1 MSHILF
7 GNTIDMLILA
17 TPSTGYVIAYDLDNK
32 LKQKDS
38 NGDLSPI
45 GGSQDLPTVLKY
57 GNNTGT
63 YSILLGTYSEIN
75 SFAGGKIS
83 LSDGGT
89 QSILIYLNN
98 LSATSSVNLK
108 PSEITILNKSLN
120 NGTQI
125 SIGDNYSL
133 ITSTESNGLVIST
146 NIQNSYNNWSL
157 KFHDNSLGSEYVDVI
172 YSENISDGNDGL
184 VKASLYL
191 NTNNSTTEIGLQ
203 NSVIIGG
210 SGLNATQSNTVYL
223 GNKVNINNSYNL
235 PINDGTQ
242 DQVIKTDGLGNL
254 TWVNLNSF
262 APGLG
267 SVLSVSNNTGSNNIE
282 IESGYS
288 IKSST
293 SSSILTLDKDSLLDN
308 ISISNLNSEI
318 NLRPNGQ
325 IVITTLSEN
334 GLIYANDYSSNFNSE
349 SLVSKRYVDN
359 LISSLNID
367 IHYEGNIVYVDPLY
381 GNNDTG
387 LSFRRDLPFLTVA
400 SASEIT
406 NIGLIYMKSGIYNE
420 MCVLKDNL
428 KYYCEAGV
436 VFESGGFTD
445 YTSVVNCDIYGY
457 AKFIGDS
464 ALLKPFTINNLSN
477 VNFEFDV
484 IDISNTY
491 QGIIINNA
499 LSVNIRGNKIKSIGT
514 KSIQIGGF
522 GNINFYIKGDIIGK
536 YNTVS
541 FENFIGDCVINS
553 DNIITNT
560 DVYETGSLYAI
571 NTNNGV
577 TGRVTI
583 NSNIKKITQYITS
596 VKTNSAVR
604 ISSGYFKI
612 NGDISCDNEYSLII
626 TGNSLGNVIINGN
639 LNSNVETIFNDT
651 TKIILKLNSP
661 IISTNGLSATYS
673 IILKNQSEVFIQN
686 SNIINLTNN
695 SNLIWIE
702 NANSIVKFYNT
713 NGFSRGSNG
722 YFIDSNQDLNVGI
735 HNVRSNKDN
744 NLMINDLFEPS
755 GFIYDSNFYLPNF

>member
-1 MSHILF
+1 M
-7 GNTIDMLILA
+7 
-17 TPSTGYVIAYDLDNK
+17 
-32 LKQKDS
+32 
-38 NGDLSPI
+38 
-45 GGSQDLPTVLKY
+45 
-57 GNNTGT
+57 
-63 YSILLGTYSEIN
+63 
-75 SFAGGKIS
+75 
-83 LSDGGT
+83 
-89 QSILIYLNN
+89 
-98 LSATSSVNLK
+98 
-108 PSEITILNKSLN
+108 
-120 NGTQI
+120 
-125 SIGDNYSL
+125 
-133 ITSTESNGLVIST
+133 
-146 NIQNSYNNWSL
+146 
-157 KFHDNSLGSEYVDVI
+157 
-172 YSENISDGNDGL
+172 
-184 VKASLYL
+184 
-191 NTNNSTTEIGLQ
+191 
-203 NSVIIGG
+203 
-210 SGLNATQSNTVYL
+210 
-223 GNKVNINNSYNL
+223 
-235 PINDGTQ
+235 
-242 DQVIKTDGLGNL
+242 
-254 TWVNLNSF
+254 
-262 APGLG
+262 
-267 SVLSVSNNTGSNNIE
+267 
-282 IESGYS
+282 
-288 IKSST
+288 
-293 SSSILTLDKDSLLDN
+293 DKDSLLDN

-381 GNNDTG
+381 GDNDTG
-387 LSFRRDLPFLTVA
+387 LIFRRDLPFLTVA

-406 NIGLIYMKSGIYNE
+406 NVGLIYMKSGIYNE

-464 ALLKPFTINNLSN
+464 PLLKPFTINNLSN

-491 QGIIINNA
+491 QAIIINNS
-499 LSVNIRGNKIKSIGT
+499 LSVNIRGNKIKSTGT
-514 KSIQIGGF
+514 KSIQIGNF

-536 YNTVS
+536 YNTIL
-541 FENFIGDCVINS
+541 FENFTGECVINS

-560 DVYETGSLYAI
+560 DVYETSSLYAI

-612 NGDISCDNEYSLII
+612 NGDILCGNEYSLII

-639 LNSNVETIFNDT
+639 LYSNVETIFNDT

-702 NANSIVKFYNT
+702 NANSIVKLYNT

-722 YFIDSNQDLNVGI
+722 YFMDCNQDLNVGI

>member
-7 GNTIDMLILA
+7 GSTIDMLILA
-17 TPSTGYVIAYDLDNK
+17 TPSTGYVIAYDLDNT

-45 GGSQDLPTVLKY
+45 GGSQNLSTVLKY

-98 LSATSSVNLK
+98 LSATSSINLK
-108 PSEITILNKSLN
+108 PEGISIFNKSLN

-125 SIGDNYSL
+125 SIGDSYSL
-133 ITSTESNGLVIST
+133 ITSTESNGHIIST
-146 NIQNSYNNWSL
+146 DVQNSYNNWSL
-157 KFHDNSLGSEYVDVI
+157 KFHDNSLGSEYVGVI
-172 YSENISDGNDGL
+172 YSENISDGNDSL
-184 VKASLYL
+184 VKASLHL

-223 GNKVNINNSYNL
+223 GNQVNINNSYNL
-235 PINDGTQ
+235 PINDGSQ

-254 TWVNLNSF
+254 TWVDLNSF
-262 APGLG
+262 VVGLG
-267 SVLSVSNNTGSNNIE
+267 SVLSVSNNTGANDIE

-293 SSSILTLDKDSLLDN
+293 SSSILTLDKNSLLDN
-308 ISISNLNSEI
+308 ISISNSNSEI
-318 NLRPNGQ
+318 NLTPSGQ
-325 IVITTLSEN
+325 IIITTLDGD
-334 GLIYANDYSSNFNSE
+334 GLIYANDYSLNFTPE
-349 SLVSKRYVDN
+349 SIVSKRYVDN
-359 LISSLNID
+359 LVSSLNID

-381 GNNDTG
+381 GNDDTG

-436 VFESGGFTD
+436 IFESGGFTD
-445 YTSVVNCDIYGY
+445 YTSIVNCDIYGY
-457 AKFIGDS
+457 AKFIGNS
-464 ALLKPFTINNLSN
+464 PLLKPFTINNLSN

-491 QGIIINNA
+491 QGIIVNNS
-499 LSVNIRGNKIKSIGT
+499 LSVNIRGNKIKSLGT
-514 KSIQIGGF
+514 KSIQISGV

-536 YNTVS
+536 YNTIS
-541 FENFIGDCVINS
+541 FEDFAGECVINS

-560 DVYETGSLYAI
+560 DVYEDSYLYAV

-577 TGRVTI
+577 TGKVTI
-583 NSNIKKITQYITS
+583 NSDIKKITEYTTS

-612 NGDISCDNEYSLII
+612 NGDIYSGVEYSLIV
-626 TGNSLGNVIINGN
+626 TGNSLGNVTINGN
-639 LNSNVETIFNDT
+639 LTSSVETLLNDT

-661 IISTNGLSATYS
+661 LISTIGLFATYS
-673 IILKNQSEVFIQN
+673 MVFNNQSEVYIQN
-686 SNIINLTNN
+686 SNIVNLTDN
-695 SNLIWIE
+695 SNLIWIG
-702 NANSIVKFYNT
+702 NTNSIVKLYNT
-713 NGFSRGSNG
+713 NGFSNSSNG
-722 YFIDSNQDLNVGI
+722 YFIDANNNLNVGI

-744 NLMINDLFEPS
+744 NLLVNDLFEPS

>member
-7 GNTIDMLILA
+7 GSTIDMLILA
-17 TPSTGYVIAYDLDNK
+17 TPSTGYVIAYDLDNT

-45 GGSQDLPTVLKY
+45 GGSQNLSTVLKY

-98 LSATSSVNLK
+98 LSATSSINLK
-108 PSEITILNKSLN
+108 PEGISIFNKSLN

-125 SIGDNYSL
+125 SIGDSYSL
-133 ITSTESNGLVIST
+133 ITSTESNGHIIST
-146 NIQNSYNNWSL
+146 DVQNSYNNWSL
-157 KFHDNSLGSEYVDVI
+157 KFHDNSLGSEYVGVI
-172 YSENISDGNDGL
+172 YSENISDGNDSL
-184 VKASLYL
+184 VKASLHL

-223 GNKVNINNSYNL
+223 GNQVNINNSYNL
-235 PINDGTQ
+235 PINDGSQ

-254 TWVNLNSF
+254 TWVDLNSF
-262 APGLG
+262 VVGLG
-267 SVLSVSNNTGSNNIE
+267 SVLSVSNNTGANDIE

-293 SSSILTLDKDSLLDN
+293 SSSILTLDKNSLLDN
-308 ISISNLNSEI
+308 ISISNSNSEI
-318 NLRPNGQ
+318 NLTPSGQ
-325 IVITTLSEN
+325 IIITTLDGD
-334 GLIYANDYSSNFNSE
+334 GLIYANDYSLNFTPE
-349 SLVSKRYVDN
+349 SIVSKRYVDN
-359 LISSLNID
+359 LVSSLNID

-381 GNNDTG
+381 GNDDTG

-436 VFESGGFTD
+436 IFESGGFTD
-445 YTSVVNCDIYGY
+445 YTSIVNCDIYGY
-457 AKFIGDS
+457 AKFIGNS
-464 ALLKPFTINNLSN
+464 PLLKPFTINNLSN

-491 QGIIINNA
+491 QGIIVNNS
-499 LSVNIRGNKIKSIGT
+499 LSVNIRGNKIKSLGT
-514 KSIQIGGF
+514 KSIQISGV

-536 YNTVS
+536 YNTIS
-541 FENFIGDCVINS
+541 FEDFAGECVINS

-560 DVYETGSLYAI
+560 DVYEDSYLYAV

-577 TGRVTI
+577 TGKVTI
-583 NSNIKKITQYITS
+583 NSDIRKITEYTTS

-612 NGDISCDNEYSLII
+612 NGDIYSGVEYSLIV
-626 TGNSLGNVIINGN
+626 TGNSLGNVTINGN
-639 LNSNVETIFNDT
+639 LTSSVETLLNDT

-661 IISTNGLSATYS
+661 LISTIGLFATYS
-673 IILKNQSEVFIQN
+673 MVFNNQSEVYIQN
-686 SNIINLTNN
+686 SNIVNLTDN
-695 SNLIWIE
+695 SNLIWIG
-702 NANSIVKFYNT
+702 NTNSIVKLYNT
-713 NGFSRGSNG
+713 NGFSNSSNG
-722 YFIDSNQDLNVGI
+722 YFIDANNNLNVGI

-744 NLMINDLFEPS
+744 NLLVNDLFEPS

>member
-1 MSHILF
+1 
-7 GNTIDMLILA
+7 MLILA
-17 TPSTGYVIAYDLDNK
+17 TPSTGYVIAYDLDNT

-45 GGSQDLPTVLKY
+45 GGSQNLSTVLKY

-98 LSATSSVNLK
+98 LSATSSINLK
-108 PSEITILNKSLN
+108 PEGISIFNKSLN

-125 SIGDNYSL
+125 SIGDSYSL
-133 ITSTESNGLVIST
+133 ITSTESNGHIIST
-146 NIQNSYNNWSL
+146 DVQNSYNNWSL
-157 KFHDNSLGSEYVDVI
+157 KFHDNSLGSEYVGVI
-172 YSENISDGNDGL
+172 YSENISDGNDSL
-184 VKASLYL
+184 VKASLHL

-223 GNKVNINNSYNL
+223 GNQVNINNSYNL
-235 PINDGTQ
+235 PINDGSQ

-254 TWVNLNSF
+254 TWVDLNSF
-262 APGLG
+262 VVGLG
-267 SVLSVSNNTGSNNIE
+267 SVLSVSNNTGANDIE

-293 SSSILTLDKDSLLDN
+293 SSSILTLDKNSLLDN
-308 ISISNLNSEI
+308 ISISNSNSEI
-318 NLRPNGQ
+318 NLTPSGQ
-325 IVITTLSEN
+325 IIITTLDGD
-334 GLIYANDYSSNFNSE
+334 GLIYANDYSLNFTPE
-349 SLVSKRYVDN
+349 SIVSKRYVDN
-359 LISSLNID
+359 LVSSLNID

-381 GNNDTG
+381 GNDDTG

-436 VFESGGFTD
+436 IFESGGFTD
-445 YTSVVNCDIYGY
+445 YTSIVNCDIYGY
-457 AKFIGDS
+457 AKFIGNS
-464 ALLKPFTINNLSN
+464 PLLKPFTINNLSN

-491 QGIIINNA
+491 QGIIVNNS
-499 LSVNIRGNKIKSIGT
+499 LSVNIRGNKIKSLGT
-514 KSIQIGGF
+514 KSIQISGV

-536 YNTVS
+536 YNTIS
-541 FENFIGDCVINS
+541 FEDFAGECVINS

-560 DVYETGSLYAI
+560 DVYEDSYLYAV

-577 TGRVTI
+577 TGKVTI
-583 NSNIKKITQYITS
+583 NSDIRKITEYTTS

-612 NGDISCDNEYSLII
+612 NGDIYSGVEYSLIV
-626 TGNSLGNVIINGN
+626 TGNSLGNVTINGN
-639 LNSNVETIFNDT
+639 LTSSVETLLNDT

-661 IISTNGLSATYS
+661 LISTIGLFATYS
-673 IILKNQSEVFIQN
+673 MVFNNQSEVYIQN
-686 SNIINLTNN
+686 SNIVNLTDN
-695 SNLIWIE
+695 SNLIWIG
-702 NANSIVKFYNT
+702 NTNSIVKLYNT
-713 NGFSRGSNG
+713 NGFSNSSNG
-722 YFIDSNQDLNVGI
+722 YFIDANNNLNVGI

-744 NLMINDLFEPS
+744 NLLVNDLFEPS

>member
-1 MSHILF
+1 
-7 GNTIDMLILA
+7 MLILA
-17 TPSTGYVIAYDLDNK
+17 TPSTGYVIAYDLDNT

-45 GGSQDLPTVLKY
+45 GGSQNLSTVLKY

-98 LSATSSVNLK
+98 LSATSSINLK
-108 PSEITILNKSLN
+108 PEGISIFNKSLN

-125 SIGDNYSL
+125 SIGDSYSL
-133 ITSTESNGLVIST
+133 ITSTESNGHIIST
-146 NIQNSYNNWSL
+146 DVQNSYNNWSL
-157 KFHDNSLGSEYVDVI
+157 KFHDNSLGSEYVGVI
-172 YSENISDGNDGL
+172 YSENISDGNDSL
-184 VKASLYL
+184 VKASLHL

-223 GNKVNINNSYNL
+223 GNQVNINNSYNL
-235 PINDGTQ
+235 PINDGSQ

-254 TWVNLNSF
+254 TWVDLNSF
-262 APGLG
+262 VVGLG
-267 SVLSVSNNTGSNNIE
+267 SVLSVSNNTGANDIE

-293 SSSILTLDKDSLLDN
+293 SSSILTLDKNSLLDN
-308 ISISNLNSEI
+308 ISISNSNSEI
-318 NLRPNGQ
+318 NLTPSGQ
-325 IVITTLSEN
+325 IIITTLDGD
-334 GLIYANDYSSNFNSE
+334 GLIYANDYSLNFTPE
-349 SLVSKRYVDN
+349 SIVSKRYVDN
-359 LISSLNID
+359 LVSSLNID

-381 GNNDTG
+381 GNDDTG

-436 VFESGGFTD
+436 IFESGGFTD
-445 YTSVVNCDIYGY
+445 YTSIVNCDIYGY
-457 AKFIGDS
+457 AKFIGNS
-464 ALLKPFTINNLSN
+464 PLLKPFTINNLSN

-491 QGIIINNA
+491 QGIIVNNS
-499 LSVNIRGNKIKSIGT
+499 LSVNIRGNKIKSLGT
-514 KSIQIGGF
+514 KSIQISGV

-536 YNTVS
+536 YNTIS
-541 FENFIGDCVINS
+541 FEDFAGECVINS

-560 DVYETGSLYAI
+560 DVYEDSYLYAV

-577 TGRVTI
+577 TGKVTI
-583 NSNIKKITQYITS
+583 NSDIKKITEYTTS

-612 NGDISCDNEYSLII
+612 NGDIYSGVEYSLIV
-626 TGNSLGNVIINGN
+626 TGNSLGNVTINGN
-639 LNSNVETIFNDT
+639 LTSSVETLLNDT

-661 IISTNGLSATYS
+661 LISTIGLFATYS
-673 IILKNQSEVFIQN
+673 MVFNNQSEVYIQN
-686 SNIINLTNN
+686 SNIVNLTDN
-695 SNLIWIE
+695 SNLIWIG
-702 NANSIVKFYNT
+702 NTNSIVKLYNT
-713 NGFSRGSNG
+713 NGFSNSSNG
-722 YFIDSNQDLNVGI
+722 YFIDANNNLNVGI

-744 NLMINDLFEPS
+744 NLLVNDLFEPS

>member
-17 TPSTGYVIAYDLDNK
+17 TPSTGYAIAYDLDNT

-45 GGSQDLPTVLKY
+45 GGSQDLATVLKY

-75 SFAGGKIS
+75 SFTGGKIS

-98 LSATSSVNLK
+98 LSGTSSISLK
-108 PSEITILNKSLN
+108 PDGIYILNKFFE
-120 NGTQI
+120 NGTEI
-125 SIGDNYSL
+125 SIDDNYSL
-133 ITSTESNGLVIST
+133 ITSTESNGHIIST
-146 NIQNSYNNWSL
+146 NVRNSYNNWSL
-157 KFHDNSLGSEYVDVI
+157 KFHDNSLGDQYVDVI

-184 VKASLYL
+184 VKASLHL
-191 NTNNSTTEIGLQ
+191 NSDNSTTQTGIY

-223 GNKVNINNSYNL
+223 ANVNINNSYNL
-235 PINDGTQ
+235 PTLDGSV
-242 DQVIKTDGLGNL
+242 DQVIKTDGSGNL
-254 TWVNLNSF
+254 SWVDLSSF
-262 APGLG
+262 VVGF
-267 SVLSVSNNTGSNNIE
+267 SQVLSVSASTGLNNIE

-293 SSSILTLDKDSLLDN
+293 SSSIITLDKDSLSDN
-308 ISISNLNSEI
+308 ISISNSNSEI
-318 NLRPNGQ
+318 NLTPDGQ
-325 IVITTLSEN
+325 ITITTSDN
-334 GLIYANDYSSNFNSE
+334 KGLVYASDYSSGFTPE
-349 SLVSKRYVDN
+349 SLVSKRYVDD
-359 LISSLNID
+359 LVSSLNID
-367 IHYEGNIVYVDPLY
+367 IHYESKIVYVDTLY

-387 LSFRRDLPFLTVA
+387 LAFRRDLPFLTVA
-400 SASEIT
+400 SASEIVT
-406 NIGLIYMKSGIYNE
+406 DGLIYMKSGIYNE

-445 YTSVVNCDIYGY
+445 YISVVNCDIYGY
-457 AKFIGDS
+457 AKFIGDY

-491 QGIIINNA
+491 QGIIINESS
-499 LSVNIRGNKIKSIGT
+499 SVNIRGNKIKSTGDKT
-514 KSIQIGGF
+514 IQIGGS
-522 GNINFYIKGDIIGK
+522 GNINIDIKGDIIGK
-536 YNTVS
+536 YNTIS
-541 FENFIGDCVINS
+541 FESFTGECTINS
-553 DNIITNT
+553 NNIITNT
-560 DVYETGSLYAI
+560 DVYYANSLYAI

-577 TGRVTI
+577 TGKVTI
-583 NSNIKKITQYITS
+583 NSNIKKLTDYTTS

-604 ISSGYFKI
+604 ISSGYFTI
-612 NGDISCDNEYSLII
+612 NGNISCDNEYALII
-626 TGNSLGNVIINGN
+626 SGNSLGNLLINGN
-639 LNSNVETIFNDT
+639 LTSGVETVFNDT
-651 TKIILKLNSP
+651 TNIVLKLNSP
-661 IISTNGLSATYS
+661 LISTTGLSATYS
-673 IILKNQSEVFIQN
+673 MIFNNKSEVYIQN
-686 SNIINLTNN
+686 SNIINLTDD
-695 SNLIWIE
+695 SNLILISSTY
-702 NANSIVKFYNT
+702 SIIKLYNT
-713 NGFSRGSNG
+713 NGFTSGSNG
-722 YFIDSNQDLNVGI
+722 YFMDCNQNLNVGI

>member
-7 GNTIDMLILA
+7 GSTIDMLILA
-17 TPSTGYVIAYDLDNK
+17 TPSTGYVIAYDLDNT

-45 GGSQDLPTVLKY
+45 GGSQNLSTVLKY

-98 LSATSSVNLK
+98 LSATSSINLK
-108 PSEITILNKSLN
+108 PEGISIFNKSLN

-125 SIGDNYSL
+125 SIGDSYSL
-133 ITSTESNGLVIST
+133 ITSTESNGYIIST

-172 YSENISDGNDGL
+172 YSENISDGNDAL
-184 VKASLYL
+184 VKASLHL

-223 GNKVNINNSYNL
+223 GNQVNINNSYNL
-235 PINDGTQ
+235 PINDGSQ

-254 TWVNLNSF
+254 TWVDLNSF
-262 APGLG
+262 VVGLG
-267 SVLSVSNNTGSNNIE
+267 SVLSVSNNTGANDIE

-293 SSSILTLDKDSLLDN
+293 SSSILTLDKNSLLDN
-308 ISISNLNSEI
+308 ISISNSNSEI
-318 NLRPNGQ
+318 NLTPSGQ
-325 IVITTLSEN
+325 IIITTLGGD
-334 GLIYANDYSSNFNSE
+334 GLIYANDYSSNFIPE
-349 SLVSKRYVDN
+349 SLVSKRYVDD
-359 LISSLNID
+359 LVSSLNID

-381 GNNDTG
+381 GDDDTG

-445 YTSVVNCDIYGY
+445 YTSIVNCDIYGY
-457 AKFIGDS
+457 AKFIGNS

-491 QGIIINNA
+491 QGIIVNNS
-499 LSVNIRGNKIKSIGT
+499 LSVNIRGNKIKSLGT
-514 KSIQIGGF
+514 KSIQISGD

-536 YNTVS
+536 YNTIS
-541 FENFIGDCVINS
+541 FEDFTGECVINS

-560 DVYETGSLYAI
+560 NVYETSSLYAV

-577 TGRVTI
+577 TGKVTI
-583 NSNIKKITQYITS
+583 NSDIKKITEYTTS

-612 NGDISCDNEYSLII
+612 NGDIYSGVEYSLIV
-626 TGNSLGNVIINGN
+626 TGNSLGNVTINGN
-639 LNSNVETIFNDT
+639 LISSVETLFNDT

-661 IISTNGLSATYS
+661 LISTIGLSATYS
-673 IILKNQSEVFIQN
+673 MVFNNQSEVYIQN
-686 SNIINLTNN
+686 SNIVNLTDN
-695 SNLIWIE
+695 SNLIWIG
-702 NANSIVKFYNT
+702 NTNSIVKLYNT
-713 NGFSRGSNG
+713 NGFSNSSNG
-722 YFIDSNQDLNVGI
+722 YFIDSNNDLNVGI

-744 NLMINDLFEPS
+744 NLLINDLFEPS